1 MMLTREQAIT
11 EHWMMWNWIEQKI
24 REAKRVLNIPD
35 LKIEYLENNGFNHIF
50 ADCFLCQYVSEVSVF
65 EIQCNYCPVERPSGD
80 DCLGGL
86 WRDVL
91 TADTWQ
97 EQAALARQ
105 IAELPERE
113 DV

>member
-1 MMLTREQAIT
+1 MILRREQAIT

-24 REAKRVLNIPD
+24 REAKRVLNISY
-35 LKIEYLENNGFNHIF
+35 LKIEYLKINGFNYIF
-50 ADCFLCQYVSEVSVF
+50 GDCFLCQYVSEVSAF
-65 EIQCNYCPVERPSGD
+65 EMQCNYCPVERPSGD

-86 WRDVL
+86 WCDVL

-97 EQAALARQ
+97 KQAALAHQ
-105 IAELPERE
+105 IANLPERA